1 MSKLLKDVTDY
12 LKETQGLS
20 MSQISKDL
28 GKGRNYIREA
38 IERDIS
44 MEKQIDIIEAMY
56 YCTNKYLVLSDL
68 LSLIKQQAT
77 KYHVAQEKAD
87 EFERQL
93 IKANSENDVVINEI
107 GTLNHQIIT
116 LEKQGRTLKRKIENS
131 DRLYCES
138 QDQRKDLEQRLY
150 NATAKNKELE
160 YQIVVLQ
167 KKIDEDQK
175 EYVKGEVAQDNRIDH
190 LTHLLNDSQNTIAS
204 MEKSQEEMTKAG
216 QGIVGQLSAMTGSRN
231 MWCLLFTLAVLF
243 SCVLMYHAF

>member
-44 MEKQIDIIEAMY
+44 MDKQMEILFSLYCRGLGYKDLLDIIQ
-56 YCTNKYLVLSDL
+56 
-68 LSLIKQQAT
+68 QQAT
-77 KYHVAQEKAD
+77 KYQATQEQAD

-93 IKANSENDVVINEI
+93 ISVNEENRK
-107 GTLNHQIIT
+107 
-116 LEKQGRTLKRKIENS
+116 LEKECGSLKRKLDNS

-138 QDQRKDLEQRLY
+138 QSQRKDLEQRLC

-160 YQIVVLQ
+160 HQIVVLQ

-175 EYVKGEVAQDNRIDH
+175 EYVKGEVAQGKVIDYLNGECSEYLDKLGVMSEQEIELKFELSNARRKANSLQKSKDN
-190 LTHLLNDSQNTIAS
+190 
-204 MEKSQEEMTKAG
+204 
-216 QGIVGQLSAMTGSRN
+216 
-231 MWCLLFTLAVLF
+231 WFTLSLTLF
-243 SCVLMYHAF
+243 FALFFTSLALRFLN